1 MANFVGKLK
10 NNIMRVKF
18 LTLIVLSISTIY
30 SFAQQGTIGNDELFQ
45 LRKSYDKNDLATRAI
60 TNALTHNSLKD
71 LVVNLENE
79 GKTDHLF
86 KYKVKVSGITDQ
98 KSSGRCWAFASLNTL
113 RPAVMEKLNVSSFEF
128 SLNYLY
134 FWDILEK
141 SNLFLENVIATI
153 DKPWDDRYVEWYF
166 KSPVDDGGVWNL
178 YVNLV
183 QKYGCV
189 PKSVMPETNSSNST
203 RQLTSIIKTKLREHG
218 YNLREEFGGKKT
230 DRKNIEK
237 QKLTMLSDIYRI
249 LCFHLGEP
257 PAEFTWRYETKDG
270 EIKSFEKYTPLQFMQ
285 EILPD
290 VKYDEYVMIMN
301 DPTRP
306 YYQYFE
312 IENYRNTK
320 EGVNWKYVN
329 LPNDVIKQICVAS
342 IKGNESMYTSSDVGK
357 QLNNKEGILSLDN
370 YDYESIY
377 GIPFGMDKK
386 ARIITRESGSAHA
399 MTLIAVDVDENEKPT
414 KWQFEN
420 SWGSSSGYNGYL
432 TFTDAWFDEYMFR
445 FVAHKKY
452 LSADVLKVLEKK
464 PIMLP
469 PWDPMF

>member
-1 MANFVGKLK
+1 
-10 NNIMRVKF
+10 
-18 LTLIVLSISTIY
+18 
-30 SFAQQGTIGNDELFQ
+30 
-45 LRKSYDKNDLATRAI
+45 
-60 TNALTHNSLKD
+60 
-71 LVVNLENE
+71 
-79 GKTDHLF
+79 
-86 KYKVKVSGITDQ
+86 
-98 KSSGRCWAFASLNTL
+98 
-113 RPAVMEKLNVSSFEF
+113 
-128 SLNYLY
+128 
-134 FWDILEK
+134 
-141 SNLFLENVIATI
+141 
-153 DKPWDDRYVEWYF
+153 
-166 KSPVDDGGVWNL
+166 
-178 YVNLV
+178 
-183 QKYGCV
+183 
-189 PKSVMPETNSSNST
+189 
-203 RQLTSIIKTKLREHG
+203 
-218 YNLREEFGGKKT
+218 
-230 DRKNIEK
+230 
-237 QKLTMLSDIYRI
+237 MLSDIYRI

-342 IKGNESMYTSSDVGK
+342 IKGHESMYTSSDVGK

-432 TFTDAWFDEYMFR
+432 TFTDACRRIYVPFL
-445 FVAHKKY
+445 VAQEI
-452 LSADVLKVLEKK
+452 S
-464 PIMLP
+464 
-469 PWDPMF
+469 FG